1 VIKKYYELAKP
12 GIIYG
17 NAITAIAGYFLAA
30 RGHGN
35 LWVIL
40 GLVVGISLVMASACV
55 VNNYI
60 DRGIDIKM
68 ARTKKRALVTGYV
81 SVRQA
86 LVYAAILGVAGFS
99 TLAYWTNLLTT
110 IIACVGFVFYVF
122 IYAIAKRRSVH
133 GTLVGSIAG
142 AIPPLAGYC
151 AMRNNIDLGAVL
163 VFMILVL
170 WQMPHFYAIALY
182 RSEDYAAADIPVL
195 PLKAGIEATKQQ
207 IIRYV
212 VAFILATA
220 LLTAYGYTG
229 YFYLIVMLI
238 VGLAWLKI
246 CLQGF
251 QAPNEKVWGRKVF
264 RFSLIVIMVLSL
276 MLSIGGLI
284 S

>member
-1 VIKKYYELAKP
+1 VIKKYYELVKP

-35 LWVIL
+35 LWVFF

-68 ARTKKRALVTGYV
+68 SRTKKRALVTGLI
-81 SVRQA
+81 SAQQA
-86 LVYAAILGVAGFS
+86 LLYATALGVVGFS
-99 TLAYWTNLLTT
+99 ALVYWTNLLTT
-110 IIACVGFVFYVF
+110 VVAFVGFIFYVL
-122 IYAIAKRRSVH
+122 IYAIAKRCTVH

-151 AMRNNIDLGAVL
+151 ALRNHIDLGAVL

-207 IIRYV
+207 IVGYV
-212 VAFILATA
+212 VAFIFTTA
-220 LLTAYGYTG
+220 LLTVYGYTG

-238 VGLAWLKI
+238 VGLAWLRI

-251 QAPNEKVWGRKVF
+251 QVSNEKIWGRKVF